1 LNGSTV
7 VDKIINAE
15 RGLSDTE
22 LRETLAEGLGRLDL
36 EGRRVLVVIP
46 DGTRTAPIG
55 LLFALLGDLLG
66 ETVESLDY
74 LIALGTHPA
83 MDDAAKGR
91 LLETMVVDGMTGSSR
106 VFNHRWEIP
115 ETFSTLG
122 TIPAEEVA
130 AATDGKLE
138 IDIEVRLNR
147 LLGDADGNLVYDHI
161 LVCGPVFPH
170 EVAGFS
176 GGNKYFVPGVAG
188 QEVIDA
194 THWVGALVTSRSLIG
209 VRETPVRR
217 LIDRAAAFIPTP
229 SSLIALVM
237 HGREL
242 RGAFVGGMEEAWLQA
257 TELSAQLDI
266 VWVDRPFKR
275 ALSVMPEMYDD
286 LWTGAKGMYKL
297 EPAIEDGGEVVIYA
311 PHITEVSYVHGHYL
325 DQIGYHVRDYF
336 TAQWEKF
343 EHIPWG
349 VLAHSTHLRGAG
361 TYAAGVEE
369 ARIRVTLAT
378 GVPRERCEAI
388 GLGYLDPDRVNP
400 EEWADREEE
409 GILLVRRAG
418 EKLYRVKNDNHILEE
433 TR

>member
-1 LNGSTV
+1 M
-7 VDKIINAE
+7 VDRIINTE

-22 LRETLAEGLGRLDL
+22 VRELLAEGLGRLDL

-55 LLFALLGDLLG
+55 LFYGLLGDLLG
-66 ETVESLDY
+66 SKVEALDY
-74 LIALGTHPA
+74 LVALGTHPP
-83 MDDAAKGR
+83 MDDTAKSR
-91 LLETMVVDGMTGSSR
+91 LLETTVVDGAAGLSR
-106 VFNHRWEIP
+106 VFNHRWEMP
-115 ETFSTLG
+115 GTFATLG

-130 AATDGKLE
+130 AVTDGKLE
-138 IDIEVRLNR
+138 IDIEVRLNQ
-147 LLGDADGNLVYDHI
+147 LVGDADGNMPYDHI

-194 THWVGALVTSRSLIG
+194 THWVGALITSRDIIG

-217 LIDRAAAFIPTP
+217 LIERAASFIPTP
-229 SSLIALVM
+229 RSLIALVM
-237 HGREL
+237 HGHDL
-242 RGAFVGGMEEAWLQA
+242 HGVFMGGMEDAWREA
-257 TELSAQLDI
+257 TELSAELDI
-266 VWVDRPFKR
+266 VWVERPFKR
-275 ALSVMPEMYDD
+275 VLSVMPEMYDD

-297 EPAIEDGGEVVIYA
+297 EPAIADGGEVVIYA

-361 TYAAGVEE
+361 TYVAGVEE

-378 GVPRERCEAI
+378 GIPRERCEAI
-388 GLGYLDPDRVNP
+388 GLGYLDPSEVDLQ
-400 EEWADREEE
+400 EWADREDE
-409 GILLVRRAG
+409 GLLLIPRAG
-418 EKLYRVKNDNHILEE
+418 EQLYRVRGDDHSSEE
-433 TR
+433 EAR

>member
-1 LNGSTV
+1 M
-7 VDKIINAE
+7 VDKIINTDL
-15 RGLSDTE
+15 GLSDTE
-22 LRETLAEGLGRLDL
+22 LRVVLAEGLGRLDL

-55 LLFALLGDLLG
+55 RFFGLLGDFLG
-66 ETVESLDY
+66 SKVEALDY
-74 LIALGTHPA
+74 LIALGTHPP

-91 LLETMVVDGMTGSSR
+91 LLETTVVDGMAGSSR
-106 VFNHRWEIP
+106 VFNHRWEAP
-115 ETFSTLG
+115 ETFATLG
-122 TIPAEEVA
+122 TIPASEVSA
-130 AATDGKLE
+130 ETDGKLK
-138 IDIEVRLNR
+138 IDIPVRLNQ
-147 LLGDADGNLVYDHI
+147 LVGDEDGNTPYDHI

-194 THWVGALVTSRSLIG
+194 THWVGALVTSRGLIG

-217 LIDRAAAFIPTP
+217 LIERAASFIPTP

-237 HGREL
+237 HGQDL
-242 RGAFVGGMEEAWLQA
+242 RGVFVGGMEDAWRQA
-257 TELSAQLDI
+257 TELSAELDI

-275 ALSVMPEMYDD
+275 VLSVMPEMYDD

-297 EPAIEDGGEVVIYA
+297 EPAVADGGEVVIFA

-336 TAQWEKF
+336 VAQWEKF

-349 VLAHSTHLRGAG
+349 VLAHSTHLRGDG
-361 TYAAGVEE
+361 TFVAGVEKP
-369 ARIRVTLAT
+369 RIRVTLAT
-378 GVPRERCEAI
+378 GIPRERCEAI
-388 GLGYLDPDRVNP
+388 GLGYSDPAHLNP
-400 EEWADREEE
+400 EEWAGREGE

-418 EKLYRVKNDNHILEE
+418 EQLYRVKGDDQFLEE
-433 TR
+433 KR